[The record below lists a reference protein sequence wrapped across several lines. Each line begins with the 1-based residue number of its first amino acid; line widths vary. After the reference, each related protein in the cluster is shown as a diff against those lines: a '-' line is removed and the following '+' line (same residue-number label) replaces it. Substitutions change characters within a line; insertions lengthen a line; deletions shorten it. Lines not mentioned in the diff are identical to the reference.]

1 MEENSQIKK
10 ILKRSVYFIIIILI
24 AAVIG
29 LIILKYHVEGEQNM
43 PFKLSE
49 ILAISTAE
57 GYQEKESSDKNW
69 DVEVYQTNDIYLD
82 IKKNKNYK
90 ETEVIK
96 SIEIKNISIDE
107 NPKIGNISIYIPNGE
122 EQIYK
127 YDGENKINNEIIYE
141 GDTKSDIKN
150 LKISNQGGKIIFRV
164 VNKTEKRY
172 TSNEEEL
179 KHDGTLLNKVGINNN
194 DIKFKMSFDIVINL
208 ESEVSF
214 TGKVEL
220 ELPTGDITTQGITN
234 LNETEIN
241 DVIFKRE

>member
-164 VNKTEKRY
+164 VNKTGKRY

-179 KHDGTLLNKVGINNN
+179 KHDGTLLNKVGINNS

-220 ELPTGDITTQGITN
+220 ELPTGDITTQGVTN

>member
-1 MEENSQIKK
+1 MEENSQNKK
-10 ILKRSVYFIIIILI
+10 ILKRSIYFVIIILI

-29 LIILKYHVEGEQNM
+29 LIILKYNVEGEQNM

-49 ILAISTAE
+49 LLVVSTAE
-57 GYQEKESSDKNW
+57 GYQEKEKSDKNW

-90 ETEVIK
+90 DTEVIK
-96 SIEIKNISIDE
+96 SIEIKNITIDE
-107 NPKIGNISIYIPNGE
+107 NPKMGNINIYLPNSE
-122 EQIYK
+122 EQTYK
-127 YDGENKINNEIIYE
+127 YGDENKINNEFIYE
-141 GDTKSDIKN
+141 GDTKSDIKK

-164 VNKTEKRY
+164 VNKTGKRY
-172 TSNEEEL
+172 TSNEDEL

-194 DIKFKMSFDIVINL
+194 DIKFKISFDIVINL
-208 ESEVSF
+208 ESEVTF

-234 LNETEIN
+234 LNKTETS

>member
-1 MEENSQIKK
+1 MEENSRLKK
-10 ILKRSVYFIIIILI
+10 IIKRSILI
-24 AAVIG
+24 LVVVLAIAVIG
-29 LIILKYHVEGEQNM
+29 LIILKYNVEGEQNM
-43 PFKLSE
+43 PFQLSE
-49 ILAISTAE
+49 LLVVSTAE

-90 ETEVIK
+90 DTEVIK
-96 SIEIKNISIDE
+96 SIEIKNITVDE
-107 NPKIGNISIYIPNGE
+107 NPKIGNISIYIPNSE

-127 YDGENKINNEIIYE
+127 YGDENKINNEIIYE

-150 LKISNQGGKIIFRV
+150 LKIANQGGKIIFRV
-164 VNKTEKRY
+164 VNKTGKRY
-172 TSNEEEL
+172 TSNENEL

-194 DIKFKMSFDIVINL
+194 DIKYKISFDIVINL
-208 ESEVSF
+208 ESEVTF
-214 TGKVEL
+214 TGNVEL

-234 LNETEIN
+234 LNKTETS

>member
-220 ELPTGDITTQGITN
+220 ELPTGDITTQGVTN

>member
-29 LIILKYHVEGEQNM
+29 LIILKYNVEGEQNM

-57 GYQEKESSDKNW
+57 GDQEKESNDKKW

-90 ETEVIK
+90 DTEVIK

-107 NPKIGNISIYIPNGE
+107 NPKI
-122 EQIYK
+122 
-127 YDGENKINNEIIYE
+127 
-141 GDTKSDIKN
+141 
-150 LKISNQGGKIIFRV
+150 
-164 VNKTEKRY
+164 
-172 TSNEEEL
+172 
-179 KHDGTLLNKVGINNN
+179 
-194 DIKFKMSFDIVINL
+194 
-208 ESEVSF
+208 
-214 TGKVEL
+214 
-220 ELPTGDITTQGITN
+220 
-234 LNETEIN
+234 
-241 DVIFKRE
+241 

>member
-57 GYQEKESSDKNW
+57 GYQEKESSDKKW

-90 ETEVIK
+90 DTEVIK

-164 VNKTEKRY
+164 VNKTGKRY

-179 KHDGTLLNKVGINNN
+179 KHDGTLLNKVGINNS
-194 DIKFKMSFDIVINL
+194 DIKFEMSFDIVINL

-234 LNETEIN
+234 LNKTETS